1 MPSYSIGCS
10 WFDAAY
16 NCYASH
22 HSRTPTIMR
31 SSSMSSSMLSTNV
44 GPGENS
50 ELRSSPDS
58 DRGDVGDVGDVG
70 DATDV
75 GEPGACGEAEVEEGA
90 VGELSE
96 RGEKGREGG
105 RLASACVASDTEEAA
120 RLPLT

>member
-16 NCYASH
+16 SCYASRRAH
-22 HSRTPTIMR
+22 TLTIMR

-58 DRGDVGDVGDVG
+58 DRGDVGD
-70 DATDV
+70 ATDV
-75 GEPGACGEAEVEEGA
+75 GEPGACGEVEVEEGA
-90 VGELSE
+90 VGESTE
-96 RGEKGREGG
+96 RGEKGEREVG

>member
-16 NCYASH
+16 NCYASR
-22 HSRTPTIMR
+22 HSRKPTIMR

-58 DRGDVGDVGDVG
+58 DRGDVGDVG

>member
-16 NCYASH
+16 NCYASR

-50 ELRSSPDS
+50 ELCSSPDS
-58 DRGDVGDVGDVG
+58 DRGDVG